1 MKCSRLCL
9 SRRGSPRNSGA
20 WSSDSC
26 CKQGLWPLL
35 ILLANFHSQ
44 KGPVFC
50 SRALSHTRGTG
61 TTVPCTRAV
70 VLVPRYERL
79 YRSTAALCLM
89 YTYTYFISHRR
100 PCQVWH
106 IYSILGHLHIP
117 TVPTGMVPY
126 ASFIITG
133 SCPTTEIQFFKG
145 YVK

>member
-1 MKCSRLCL
+1 MNQCARSRGRVKCSRLCL

-35 ILLANFHSQ
+35 ILLAYFHSQ
-44 KGPVFC
+44 KVPVFL
-50 SRALSHTRGTG
+50 AL
-61 TTVPCTRAV
+61 
-70 VLVPRYERL
+70 E
-79 YRSTAALCLM
+79 LCLTREVCKGYLCLI
-89 YTYTYFISHRR
+89 YTYTYFILHRR

-126 ASFIITG
+126 ASFIITAIVLG
-133 SCPTTEIQFFKG
+133 AWVLLTGVAPKLPDD
-145 YVK
+145 